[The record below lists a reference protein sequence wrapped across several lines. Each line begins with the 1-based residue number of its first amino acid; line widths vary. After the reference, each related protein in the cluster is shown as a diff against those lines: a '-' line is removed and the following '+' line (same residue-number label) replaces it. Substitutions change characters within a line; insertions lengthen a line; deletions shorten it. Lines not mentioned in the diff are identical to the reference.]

1 MSTRPKLEFLSSGP
15 LLQLYSKALHSNAV
29 IGQRDKPRES
39 ADFSSS
45 VWRRVC
51 SKTEYIAER
60 DCRTLGGVVLTA
72 AAEYIQS
79 MLNLPKL
86 GPTQPVGVRW
96 FL

>member
-1 MSTRPKLEFLSSGP
+1 MSTRPKLEFLTSGP
-15 LLQLYSKALHSNAV
+15 LLFSKALHSNAV